1 MAEENGRLIT
11 WDVKEDNSDELL
23 GLANLSFAEV
33 VLMKTQRMEFFVGT
47 SEDTWRIR
55 DMTVEFGENGD
66 IERGTLY
73 VA

>member
-11 WDVKEDNSDELL
+11 WDVKQDSSDDLV
-23 GLANLSFAEV
+23 GLAKLSFAEA
-33 VLMKTQRMEFFVGT
+33 VLMKTQRMEFFAGT

-55 DMTVEFGENGD
+55 DMVVEFAENGD